1 LEKIKTMRSFVFL
14 LIILIPFLGISQGL
28 SFERTYTYKT
38 EKFNQGG
45 TEVNGYEPI
54 SERVFSTNAAE
65 NKIDILKISDLR
77 KSYRLGR
84 IDLTPYS
91 GVVNSLAV
99 NGNVLAVALQANLPQ
114 SNGKVVFFDTNGT
127 YLNQVVV
134 GAMPDMIC
142 FTPSLQYILVANEGE
157 PSDDYLS
164 DPIGSVSIIDFRS
177 GSASTLTQ
185 ADVHSVDFT
194 RYDTIPYDPS
204 INIYGNN
211 GLSSFSQDVEPEY
224 ITVDPTSTKAYVS
237 LQENNALAVIDIF
250 TFTLDTVLGLGYKD
264 HSVSGNGFDA
274 SDSSSSINIK
284 THFNVFG
291 MYQPDAIKAF
301 SKNGN
306 TYIASANEGEARDYS
321 AYSEVRRINNVN
333 LNPITFNS
341 PSTLQLD
348 SVLGRLNISTT
359 LGNKRNGFVH
369 DSLFTFGA
377 RSFSIWNDQG
387 QLLWDSGDDF
397 EQIIAQTYAANFN
410 STSDDNNSRKN
421 RSDDKGPEPEA
432 LAIGEV
438 DGALYAFI
446 GLEKMGGIMIYNI
459 DNPTAPTFDSY
470 ILYRDFSAP
479 ASDTAAGDLGPEH
492 ITFISSLNSPTGVA
506 LLAISN
512 EVSGSLSIYQIG
524 RSIGIDELAQ
534 NKKIDLY
541 PNPSQGVFQISEKQ
555 NLKIYNSRGELI
567 KEVKNEN
574 EIDLSNEASGFYTI
588 INEAGHSL
596 KVIKN

>member
-1 LEKIKTMRSFVFL
+1 MEKIKTMRSFVFL

-524 RSIGIDELAQ
+524 QSIGIDELAQ

>member
-1 LEKIKTMRSFVFL
+1 MEKIKTMRSFVFL

-555 NLKIYNSRGELI
+555 NLKVYNSRGELI

>member
-1 LEKIKTMRSFVFL
+1 MRSFVFL

-524 RSIGIDELAQ
+524 QSIGIDELAQ

-555 NLKIYNSRGELI
+555 NLKVYNSRGELI

>member
-1 LEKIKTMRSFVFL
+1 MRSFVFL

-555 NLKIYNSRGELI
+555 NLKVYNSRGELI

>member
-524 RSIGIDELAQ
+524 QSIGIDELAQ

-541 PNPSQGVFQISEKQ
+541 PNPSQGFFQISEKQ
-555 NLKIYNSRGELI
+555 NLKVYNSRGELI

>member
-524 RSIGIDELAQ
+524 QSIGIDELAQ

-555 NLKIYNSRGELI
+555 NLKVYNSRGELI

>member
-1 LEKIKTMRSFVFL
+1 MRSFVFL

-524 RSIGIDELAQ
+524 QSIGIDELAQ

>member
-524 RSIGIDELAQ
+524 QSIGIDELAQ

>member
-1 LEKIKTMRSFVFL
+1 MEKIKTMRSFVFL

>member
-1 LEKIKTMRSFVFL
+1 MEKIKTMRSFVFL

-524 RSIGIDELAQ
+524 QSIGIDELAQ

-555 NLKIYNSRGELI
+555 NLKVYNSRGELI

>member
-459 DNPTAPTFDSY
+459 DNPTAPTFASY

>member
-1 LEKIKTMRSFVFL
+1 MRSFVFL